1 VTYREGCLQIGV
13 LFRVFFFPALGAA
26 FLDLVSTYIIGRGVL
41 FGILF
46 FWEPVAFNIGLE
58 FLAF

>member
-1 VTYREGCLQIGV
+1 LEYC
-13 LFRVFFFPALGAA
+13 FRVFFPALGAA

-41 FGILF
+41 SGILF